1 MSESEDSTA
10 FENIKL
16 KLKTHNAE
24 YQHTHHEPV
33 RTSEQAAQIRNS
45 KLECGAKAIVMKCK
59 DKTEQIRYVLFVMS
73 AVKKLDSKAVKKLL
87 QVKSISFATE
97 EEVIKLTKCLPG
109 AVPPFGSVLGLQSY
123 MDESLRAVEWI
134 DFNAGL
140 RTDSIRLKQSEY
152 ERVECPIVALFT
164 TA

>member
-1 MSESEDSTA
+1 
-10 FENIKL
+10 
-16 KLKTHNAE
+16 
-24 YQHTHHEPV
+24 
-33 RTSEQAAQIRNS
+33 
-45 KLECGAKAIVMKCK
+45 
-59 DKTEQIRYVLFVMS
+59 
-73 AVKKLDSKAVKKLL
+73 
-87 QVKSISFATE
+87 
-97 EEVIKLTKCLPG
+97 
-109 AVPPFGSVLGLQSY
+109 